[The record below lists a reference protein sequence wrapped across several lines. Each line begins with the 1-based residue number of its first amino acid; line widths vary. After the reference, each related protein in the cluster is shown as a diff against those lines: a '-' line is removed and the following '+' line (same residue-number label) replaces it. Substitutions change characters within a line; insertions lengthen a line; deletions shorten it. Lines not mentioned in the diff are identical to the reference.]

1 MGEAGRA
8 LVEREFS
15 VEQMKLSYEALYR
28 ACLES
33 AREPLVAIA

>member
-8 LVEREFS
+8 VVAREFS
-15 VEQMKLSYEALYR
+15 VEQMKLSYDALYR

-33 AREPLVAIA
+33 TREPLVAIA